1 MLYFFNAD
9 QQQDVTKLKQ
19 VANWDFSSPITY
31 VLSRNNV
38 LYNLYPSSL
47 HLIACDICVRFYR
60 KVPSLL
66 NQGQCPV
73 Y

>member
-1 MLYFFNAD
+1 MLYFFSAD

-38 LYNLYPSSL
+38 LYNLYLSSL

-60 KVPSLL
+60 KVPFLL